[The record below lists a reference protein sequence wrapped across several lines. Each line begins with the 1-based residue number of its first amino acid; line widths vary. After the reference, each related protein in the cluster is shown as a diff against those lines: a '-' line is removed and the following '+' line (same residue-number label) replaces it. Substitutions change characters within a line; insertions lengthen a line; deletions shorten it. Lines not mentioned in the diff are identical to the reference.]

1 MHCELAHVC
10 NDDRTVYIV
19 ETSVFIIGNL
29 VLERTLIIHGLLNDA
44 DSHSDYSYVVAND
57 RKICGN
63 SFGKG
68 IEGCNRDLIYGIIL
82 AFVWRTEEAH
92 DNPVRIA
99 GLRLRLESLIS

>member
-19 ETSVFIIGNL
+19 EASLFIVGNM
-29 VLERTLIIHGLLNDA
+29 VRERIDMYGLLNDA
-44 DSHSDYSYVVAND
+44 DSQSDYSYVVAND

-63 SFGKG
+63 GIGKG

-92 DNPVRIA
+92 DNPVRLA
-99 GLRLRLESLIS
+99 GLRPRLERKYEW

>member
-29 VLERTLIIHGLLNDA
+29 VLERTVIMYGLLNDA

-57 RKICGN
+57 RKTCGN
-63 SFGKG
+63 SIGKG

-99 GLRLRLESLIS
+99 GLRPRWEPLIT